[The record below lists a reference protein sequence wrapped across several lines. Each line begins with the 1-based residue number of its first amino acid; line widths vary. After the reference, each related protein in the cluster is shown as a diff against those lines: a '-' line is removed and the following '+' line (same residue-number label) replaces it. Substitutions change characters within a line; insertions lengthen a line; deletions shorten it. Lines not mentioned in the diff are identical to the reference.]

1 MGKVEISIEVSNN
14 KDIFKAEE
22 AYHSESWYSGYFFVK
37 RFSRYWSNNAFL
49 TKKKYIELLGLPL
62 SKEVVV
68 STATGQYITNV
79 YNNALLKIQNRS
91 ALVEIIELHDDST
104 PLLGV
109 ISMEILGL
117 EVDVIKHELQMLPD
131 HSKDTYLMAYW
142 MVFLRKRYDAD
153 QAYCQTFCTRKE
165 LKKRRDPKDFHNRIP
180 LN

>member
-1 MGKVEISIEVSNN
+1 M
-14 KDIFKAEE
+14 
-22 AYHSESWYSGYFFVK
+22 
-37 RFSRYWSNNAFL
+37 
-49 TKKKYIELLGLPL
+49 
-62 SKEVVV
+62 V

-131 HSKDTYLMAYW
+131 HSKDTYLMAY
-142 MVFLRKRYDAD
+142 
-153 QAYCQTFCTRKE
+153 
-165 LKKRRDPKDFHNRIP
+165 
-180 LN
+180 